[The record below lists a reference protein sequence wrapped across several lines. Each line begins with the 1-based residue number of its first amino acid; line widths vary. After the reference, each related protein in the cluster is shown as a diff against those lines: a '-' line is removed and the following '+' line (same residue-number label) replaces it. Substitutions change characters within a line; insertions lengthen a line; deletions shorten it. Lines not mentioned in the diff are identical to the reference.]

1 MLSHVRAALRPPSYL
16 RPIAAFSTVVRR
28 VLDIGSGSIKCEVA
42 EVEPTSKRI
51 VRSIFS
57 ASVQT
62 LFLRDLKHSGSDS
75 MLISPE
81 MYALGMHTI
90 KNFIADT
97 NHLGVTQTAAVAT
110 EAFRKAANG
119 KAVVAAFA
127 RECGVE
133 ISVIQGEQEAR
144 LGYESARALS
154 GLEADALLAWDCGA
168 GSFQLSNGSDSHVDV
183 HGSGTMR
190 AVASAMEAGLTR
202 GQLSEALLAYL
213 RTELKTVPL
222 WLQTEV
228 LHSVVAIGSS
238 QSIFNQQRVLS
249 GLVTFDQFDV
259 ERTLAEVAA
268 IPEHMLPALERERS
282 AALEYVVKEENA
294 QYALPKLALLLGAM
308 RHLRIGEVTFKP
320 TNGNCL
326 ALLTHGDLWPSVPS
340 PVFSEGTLKPVLSE
354 GTLQPV
360 LSEGTLQ
367 PVFSEGTLQPVFS
380 EGTLQPVLSEGTLQP
395 VFSEG
400 TLQPVLSEGTL
411 QPVFS
416 EGTLQPVLSEGTLQP
431 VFSEGT
437 LQPVFSEG
445 TLQPVFSEGTLKPV
459 LSEGTLQPVSSE
471 PARLLTVNWHLEKH
485 CNYKCSFCYAH
496 FADVVKGL
504 EKADGI
510 KLLRSL
516 RDAGFFKVNF
526 AGGEPLLNQ
535 HLGEYVKAA
544 KELGLKTSI
553 ITNAS
558 RLTATW
564 LESYG
569 PFLDQIGVSCDSLD
583 DQVNKEMGRGFGN
596 HVAVTERALR
606 RVHQLNETRGLDVKV
621 KLNTVV
627 MRQNHFE
634 DWSDFIVRNG
644 VQRWKVF
651 KVLRIEG
658 ENDKG
663 FEDKA
668 VSDVDFEAFVAR
680 HAHLEKR
687 GVVVAAED
695 NDAMTLSYVMV
706 TPDGRFY
713 QNTDGRYTYSE
724 PVLAVGVDEALRQ
737 TGFDYEKF
745 VDRGGAYRL

>member
-133 ISVIQGEQEAR
+133 ISVIQSEQEAR

-154 GLEADALLAWDCGA
+154 GLEADALLVWDCGA
-168 GSFQLSNGSDSHVDV
+168 GSFQLSNGSDSHVDI

-282 AALEYVVKEENA
+282 ASLEYVVKEENA

-354 GTLQPV
+354 GTLKPV
-360 LSEGTLQ
+360 L
-367 PVFSEGTLQPVFS
+367 S
-380 EGTLQPVLSEGTLQP
+380 EGTLQPVLSEGTLQ
-395 VFSEG
+395 
-400 TLQPVLSEGTL
+400 
-411 QPVFS
+411 
-416 EGTLQPVLSEGTLQP
+416 
-431 VFSEGT
+431 
-437 LQPVFSEG
+437 
-445 TLQPVFSEGTLKPV
+445 PV

>member
-1 MLSHVRAALRPPSYL
+1 MRRSERPEFLCSESKRRGNRVTLKSRLGACLMLSHVRAALRPPSYL

-168 GSFQLSNGSDSHVDV
+168 GSFQLSNGSDSHVDI

-282 AALEYVVKEENA
+282 ASLEYVVKEENA

-340 PVFSEGTLKPVLSE
+340 PVF
-354 GTLQPV
+354 
-360 LSEGTLQ
+360 
-367 PVFSEGTLQPVFS
+367 
-380 EGTLQPVLSEGTLQP
+380 
-395 VFSEG
+395 
-400 TLQPVLSEGTL
+400 
-411 QPVFS
+411 
-416 EGTLQPVLSEGTLQP
+416 
-431 VFSEGT
+431 
-437 LQPVFSEG
+437 
-445 TLQPVFSEGTLKPV
+445 
-459 LSEGTLQPVSSE
+459 SEGTLQPVSSE

>member
-1 MLSHVRAALRPPSYL
+1 MLSHVRAALRSPSYL

-154 GLEADALLAWDCGA
+154 GLEADALLVWDCGA
-168 GSFQLSNGSDSHVDV
+168 GSFQLSNGSDSHVDI

-282 AALEYVVKEENA
+282 ASLEYVVKEENA

-340 PVFSEGTLKPVLSE
+340 
-354 GTLQPV
+354 
-360 LSEGTLQ
+360 
-367 PVFSEGTLQPVFS
+367 
-380 EGTLQPVLSEGTLQP
+380 
-395 VFSEG
+395 
-400 TLQPVLSEGTL
+400 
-411 QPVFS
+411 
-416 EGTLQPVLSEGTLQP
+416 
-431 VFSEGT
+431 
-437 LQPVFSEG
+437 
-445 TLQPVFSEGTLKPV
+445 PVFSEGTLKPV

>member
-127 RECGVE
+127 RECGFE

-154 GLEADALLAWDCGA
+154 GLEADALLVWDCGA
-168 GSFQLSNGSDSHVDV
+168 GSFQLSNGSDSHVDI

-282 AALEYVVKEENA
+282 ASLEYVVKEENA

-340 PVFSEGTLKPVLSE
+340 
-354 GTLQPV
+354 
-360 LSEGTLQ
+360 
-367 PVFSEGTLQPVFS
+367 
-380 EGTLQPVLSEGTLQP
+380 
-395 VFSEG
+395 
-400 TLQPVLSEGTL
+400 
-411 QPVFS
+411 
-416 EGTLQPVLSEGTLQP
+416 
-431 VFSEGT
+431 
-437 LQPVFSEG
+437 
-445 TLQPVFSEGTLKPV
+445 PVFSEGTLKPV

>member
-119 KAVVAAFA
+119 NAVVAAFA

-154 GLEADALLAWDCGA
+154 GLEADALLVWDCGA
-168 GSFQLSNGSDSHVDV
+168 GSFQLSNGSDSHVDI

-190 AVASAMEAGLTR
+190 AVASAREAGLTR
-202 GQLSEALLAYL
+202 GQLSEELLAYL

-282 AALEYVVKEENA
+282 ASLEYVVKEENA

-360 LSEGTLQ
+360 LSEGTLK
-367 PVFSEGTLQPVFS
+367 PVFSEGA
-380 EGTLQPVLSEGTLQP
+380 LQPVL
-395 VFSEG
+395 
-400 TLQPVLSEGTL
+400 
-411 QPVFS
+411 
-416 EGTLQPVLSEGTLQP
+416 
-431 VFSEGT
+431 
-437 LQPVFSEG
+437 
-445 TLQPVFSEGTLKPV
+445 
-459 LSEGTLQPVSSE
+459 SE

>member
-75 MLISPE
+75 MMISPE
-81 MYALGMHTI
+81 MYALGMNTI
-90 KNFIADT
+90 KNFIANT

-119 KAVVAAFA
+119 KATVAAFA

-154 GLEADALLAWDCGA
+154 GLEADALLVWDCGA
-168 GSFQLSNGSDSHVDV
+168 GSFQLSNGSDSHVDI

-190 AVASAMEAGLTR
+190 AVASAIEVGLTR

-282 AALEYVVKEENA
+282 ASLEYVVKEENA

-326 ALLTHGDLWPSVPS
+326 ALLTHGDLWPNVPS
-340 PVFSEGTLKPVLSE
+340 
-354 GTLQPV
+354 
-360 LSEGTLQ
+360 
-367 PVFSEGTLQPVFS
+367 PVFS

-395 VFSEG
+395 VPSEG
-400 TLQPVLSEGTL
+400 TLQPVPSEGTL
-411 QPVFS
+411 QPVH
-416 EGTLQPVLSEGTLQP
+416 
-431 VFSEGT
+431 
-437 LQPVFSEG
+437 
-445 TLQPVFSEGTLKPV
+445 
-459 LSEGTLQPVSSE
+459 SE
-471 PARLLTVNWHLEKH
+471 PNRLLTVNWHLEKH

-651 KVLRIEG
+651 KVLKIEG

-695 NDAMTLSYVMV
+695 NDAMTSSYVMV
-706 TPDGRFY
+706 TPDVGASTRIKHGR
-713 QNTDGRYTYSE
+713 
-724 PVLAVGVDEALRQ
+724 PLHVLRAGARSR
-737 TGFDYEKF
+737 
-745 VDRGGAYRL
+745 RG

>member
-380 EGTLQPVLSEGTLQP
+380 EGTLQPV
-395 VFSEG
+395 
-400 TLQPVLSEGTL
+400 
-411 QPVFS
+411 
-416 EGTLQPVLSEGTLQP
+416 
-431 VFSEGT
+431 FSEGT

>member
-400 TLQPVLSEGTL
+400 TLQPV
-411 QPVFS
+411 
-416 EGTLQPVLSEGTLQP
+416 
-431 VFSEGT
+431 
-437 LQPVFSEG
+437 FSEG

>member
-133 ISVIQGEQEAR
+133 ISVIQSEQEAR

-168 GSFQLSNGSDSHVDV
+168 GSFQLSNGSDSHVDI

-282 AALEYVVKEENA
+282 ASLEYVVKEENA

-360 LSEGTLQ
+360 SSEGTLQ
-367 PVFSEGTLQPVFS
+367 
-380 EGTLQPVLSEGTLQP
+380 
-395 VFSEG
+395 
-400 TLQPVLSEGTL
+400 
-411 QPVFS
+411 
-416 EGTLQPVLSEGTLQP
+416 
-431 VFSEGT
+431 
-437 LQPVFSEG
+437 
-445 TLQPVFSEGTLKPV
+445 PV

>member
-133 ISVIQGEQEAR
+133 ISVIQSEQEAR

-168 GSFQLSNGSDSHVDV
+168 GSFQLSNGSDSHVDI

-282 AALEYVVKEENA
+282 ASLEYVVKEENA

-354 GTLQPV
+354 GTLKPV

-367 PVFSEGTLQPVFS
+367 
-380 EGTLQPVLSEGTLQP
+380 
-395 VFSEG
+395 
-400 TLQPVLSEGTL
+400 
-411 QPVFS
+411 
-416 EGTLQPVLSEGTLQP
+416 
-431 VFSEGT
+431 
-437 LQPVFSEG
+437 
-445 TLQPVFSEGTLKPV
+445 PV

>member
-367 PVFSEGTLQPVFS
+367 PVFSEGTLK
-380 EGTLQPVLSEGTLQP
+380 
-395 VFSEG
+395 
-400 TLQPVLSEGTL
+400 
-411 QPVFS
+411 
-416 EGTLQPVLSEGTLQP
+416 
-431 VFSEGT
+431 
-437 LQPVFSEG
+437 
-445 TLQPVFSEGTLKPV
+445 PVFSEGTLKPV

>member
-1 MLSHVRAALRPPSYL
+1 MRRSERPEFLCSESKRRGNRVTLKSRLGACLMLSHVRAALRPPSYL

-133 ISVIQGEQEAR
+133 ISVIQSEQEAR

-168 GSFQLSNGSDSHVDV
+168 GSFQLSNGSDSHVDI

-282 AALEYVVKEENA
+282 ASLEYVVKEENA

-360 LSEGTLQ
+360 LSEGTLK
-367 PVFSEGTLQPVFS
+367 
-380 EGTLQPVLSEGTLQP
+380 PVLSEGTLQ
-395 VFSEG
+395 
-400 TLQPVLSEGTL
+400 
-411 QPVFS
+411 
-416 EGTLQPVLSEGTLQP
+416 
-431 VFSEGT
+431 
-437 LQPVFSEG
+437 
-445 TLQPVFSEGTLKPV
+445 PV

>member
-42 EVEPTSKRI
+42 EVEPTSQRI

-133 ISVIQGEQEAR
+133 ISVIQSEQEAR

-168 GSFQLSNGSDSHVDV
+168 GSFQLSNGSDSHVDI

-282 AALEYVVKEENA
+282 ASLEYVVKEENA

-354 GTLQPV
+354 GTLQ
-360 LSEGTLQ
+360 
-367 PVFSEGTLQPVFS
+367 
-380 EGTLQPVLSEGTLQP
+380 
-395 VFSEG
+395 
-400 TLQPVLSEGTL
+400 
-411 QPVFS
+411 
-416 EGTLQPVLSEGTLQP
+416 
-431 VFSEGT
+431 
-437 LQPVFSEG
+437 
-445 TLQPVFSEGTLKPV
+445 PV

>member
-1 MLSHVRAALRPPSYL
+1 
-16 RPIAAFSTVVRR
+16 
-28 VLDIGSGSIKCEVA
+28 
-42 EVEPTSKRI
+42 
-51 VRSIFS
+51 
-57 ASVQT
+57 
-62 LFLRDLKHSGSDS
+62 
-75 MLISPE
+75 
-81 MYALGMHTI
+81 
-90 KNFIADT
+90 
-97 NHLGVTQTAAVAT
+97 
-110 EAFRKAANG
+110 
-119 KAVVAAFA
+119 
-127 RECGVE
+127 
-133 ISVIQGEQEAR
+133 
-144 LGYESARALS
+144 
-154 GLEADALLAWDCGA
+154 
-168 GSFQLSNGSDSHVDV
+168 
-183 HGSGTMR
+183 
-190 AVASAMEAGLTR
+190 
-202 GQLSEALLAYL
+202 
-213 RTELKTVPL
+213 
-222 WLQTEV
+222 
-228 LHSVVAIGSS
+228 
-238 QSIFNQQRVLS
+238 
-249 GLVTFDQFDV
+249 
-259 ERTLAEVAA
+259 
-268 IPEHMLPALERERS
+268 
-282 AALEYVVKEENA
+282 
-294 QYALPKLALLLGAM
+294 
-308 RHLRIGEVTFKP
+308 
-320 TNGNCL
+320 
-326 ALLTHGDLWPSVPS
+326 
-340 PVFSEGTLKPVLSE
+340 
-354 GTLQPV
+354 
-360 LSEGTLQ
+360 
-367 PVFSEGTLQPVFS
+367 
-380 EGTLQPVLSEGTLQP
+380 VLSEGTLQP

-411 QPVFS
+411 QPVF
-416 EGTLQPVLSEGTLQP
+416 
-431 VFSEGT
+431 
-437 LQPVFSEG
+437 
-445 TLQPVFSEGTLKPV
+445 
-459 LSEGTLQPVSSE
+459 SEGTLQPVSSE

>member
-133 ISVIQGEQEAR
+133 ISVIQSEQEAR

-168 GSFQLSNGSDSHVDV
+168 GSFQLSNGSDSHVDI

-282 AALEYVVKEENA
+282 ASLEYVVKEENA

-367 PVFSEGTLQPVFS
+367 PVLSEGTLK
-380 EGTLQPVLSEGTLQP
+380 PVLSEGTLQ
-395 VFSEG
+395 
-400 TLQPVLSEGTL
+400 
-411 QPVFS
+411 
-416 EGTLQPVLSEGTLQP
+416 
-431 VFSEGT
+431 
-437 LQPVFSEG
+437 
-445 TLQPVFSEGTLKPV
+445 PV

-634 DWSDFIVRNG
+634 DWSDFIIRNG

>member
-119 KAVVAAFA
+119 NAVVAAFA

-154 GLEADALLAWDCGA
+154 GLEADALLVWDCGA
-168 GSFQLSNGSDSHVDV
+168 GSFQLSNGSDSHVDI

-190 AVASAMEAGLTR
+190 AVASEMEAGLTR
-202 GQLSEALLAYL
+202 GQLSEELLAYL

-282 AALEYVVKEENA
+282 ASLEYVVKEENA

-360 LSEGTLQ
+360 LSEGTLK
-367 PVFSEGTLQPVFS
+367 PVFSEGA
-380 EGTLQPVLSEGTLQP
+380 LQPVL
-395 VFSEG
+395 
-400 TLQPVLSEGTL
+400 
-411 QPVFS
+411 
-416 EGTLQPVLSEGTLQP
+416 
-431 VFSEGT
+431 
-437 LQPVFSEG
+437 
-445 TLQPVFSEGTLKPV
+445 
-459 LSEGTLQPVSSE
+459 SE

>member
-154 GLEADALLAWDCGA
+154 GLEADALLVWDCGA
-168 GSFQLSNGSDSHVDV
+168 GSFQLSNGSDSHVDI

-282 AALEYVVKEENA
+282 ASLEYVVKEENA

-354 GTLQPV
+354 GTLKPV
-360 LSEGTLQ
+360 L
-367 PVFSEGTLQPVFS
+367 S

-395 VFSEG
+395 V
-400 TLQPVLSEGTL
+400 L
-411 QPVFS
+411 
-416 EGTLQPVLSEGTLQP
+416 
-431 VFSEGT
+431 
-437 LQPVFSEG
+437 
-445 TLQPVFSEGTLKPV
+445 SEGTLKPV

>member
-75 MLISPE
+75 MMISPE
-81 MYALGMHTI
+81 MYALGMNTI
-90 KNFIADT
+90 KNFIANT

-119 KAVVAAFA
+119 KATVAAFA

-154 GLEADALLAWDCGA
+154 GLEADALLVWDCGA
-168 GSFQLSNGSDSHVDV
+168 GSFQLSNGSDSHVDI

-228 LHSVVAIGSS
+228 LHSVVAIGSL

-282 AALEYVVKEENA
+282 ASLEYVVKEENA

-367 PVFSEGTLQPVFS
+367 
-380 EGTLQPVLSEGTLQP
+380 
-395 VFSEG
+395 
-400 TLQPVLSEGTL
+400 
-411 QPVFS
+411 
-416 EGTLQPVLSEGTLQP
+416 
-431 VFSEGT
+431 
-437 LQPVFSEG
+437 
-445 TLQPVFSEGTLKPV
+445 PV

>member
-380 EGTLQPVLSEGTLQP
+380 EGTLQPV
-395 VFSEG
+395 
-400 TLQPVLSEGTL
+400 
-411 QPVFS
+411 
-416 EGTLQPVLSEGTLQP
+416 
-431 VFSEGT
+431 
-437 LQPVFSEG
+437 
-445 TLQPVFSEGTLKPV
+445 FSEGTLKPV

>member
-340 PVFSEGTLKPVLSE
+340 
-354 GTLQPV
+354 
-360 LSEGTLQ
+360 
-367 PVFSEGTLQPVFS
+367 
-380 EGTLQPVLSEGTLQP
+380 
-395 VFSEG
+395 
-400 TLQPVLSEGTL
+400 PVLSEGTL

>member
-75 MLISPE
+75 MMISPE
-81 MYALGMHTI
+81 MYALGMNTI
-90 KNFIADT
+90 KNFIANT

-154 GLEADALLAWDCGA
+154 GLEADALLVWDCGA
-168 GSFQLSNGSDSHVDV
+168 GSFQLSNGSDSHVDI

-340 PVFSEGTLKPVLSE
+340 PVFSEGTLKPV
-354 GTLQPV
+354 
-360 LSEGTLQ
+360 
-367 PVFSEGTLQPVFS
+367 FS
-380 EGTLQPVLSEGTLQP
+380 EGTLQPVL
-395 VFSEG
+395 
-400 TLQPVLSEGTL
+400 
-411 QPVFS
+411 
-416 EGTLQPVLSEGTLQP
+416 
-431 VFSEGT
+431 
-437 LQPVFSEG
+437 
-445 TLQPVFSEGTLKPV
+445 SEGTLKPV
-459 LSEGTLQPVSSE
+459 LSEGTLQPVLSE

>member
-380 EGTLQPVLSEGTLQP
+380 EGTLQPVLSEGTLK
-395 VFSEG
+395 
-400 TLQPVLSEGTL
+400 
-411 QPVFS
+411 
-416 EGTLQPVLSEGTLQP
+416 P